1 MTLPDA
7 GRLEG
12 IGLIDVGA
20 GVTRS
25 GRRMTDAVD
34 QGVPE
39 ANSEPLPVRWVRPL
53 VDMVARARVTIHTK
67 LLAGFLLSALLL
79 LAMGVFSIVVINAMN
94 RQMDRVI
101 EHQQQMELA
110 QQGIYAVTAQSHYRA
125 MALITQ
131 VDSWNDKIA
140 QAKENFTNDMEAIR
154 EVTSDELLVV
164 LDRIAATDVRFAEAS
179 DEVLGLYEAGDLT
192 RATEVHIS
200 AEHEISHEL
209 EDDLNLM
216 IGSLRDRIASEL
228 EDFRG
233 NRRFLT
239 VTVAAFSGVSL
250 LTALA
255 MGAVLSWSLIRPVR
269 RIDLAL
275 GRIADG
281 DFGQEV
287 EVPNRDEF
295 GRLTV
300 NLNRTSRQLASLY
313 EGMSELNSNLEKTI
327 EEQVTQLQ
335 RTERLRRY
343 VSPQVAD
350 AILTG
355 EAPVAFASV
364 RRNLTILY
372 SDIRGFTQMAERMEP
387 EELVDALNEYF
398 SAMTE
403 LVFSNGGTLDKYL
416 GDGVLAFFGDPI
428 PFEDHAERAVATAF
442 EMLTE
447 VEGLRRTWMR
457 LEEDL
462 SIGVGISTG
471 YVTVGNIGSS
481 TRTDYTVVGNHVNVA
496 ARLAA
501 AAEPGQ
507 ILVSERTMASVRDRV
522 DWVPVED
529 LVMKGVQRPVKV
541 FALTEKALSTPA
553 DM

>member
-1 MTLPDA
+1 
-7 GRLEG
+7 
-12 IGLIDVGA
+12 
-20 GVTRS
+20 
-25 GRRMTDAVD
+25 MTDAVN
-34 QGVPE
+34 QGAPE
-39 ANSEPLPVRWVRPL
+39 PNPDPLPIRWVRPL
-53 VDMVARARVTIHTK
+53 VDMVARAKATIHTK
-67 LLAGFLLSALLL
+67 LLAGFLLIALLL

-94 RQMDRVI
+94 RQMDQVI
-101 EHQQQMELA
+101 ELQAQLELT

-125 MALITQ
+125 MALITN
-131 VDSWNDKIA
+131 VDSWNDKIV
-140 QAKENFTNDMEAIR
+140 QAKEDFTNDMEAVGDLAD
-154 EVTSDELLVV
+154 EELLVI
-164 LDRIAATDVRFAEAS
+164 LDRIGATDVRYAEAS
-179 DEVLGLYEAGDLT
+179 EEVLALYQAGDLA
-192 RATEVHIS
+192 RATDVHIS

-216 IGSLRDRIASEL
+216 IGSLKENIAFEL
-228 EDFRG
+228 ENFRG
-233 NRRFLT
+233 NRSFLT

-250 LTALA
+250 ITALV
-255 MGAVLSWSLIRPVR
+255 MGAVLSWSLIGPVQK
-269 RIDLAL
+269 IDLAL

-287 EVPNRDEF
+287 QVPNRDEF

-313 EGMSELNSNLEKTI
+313 EGLSELNSNLEKTI

-355 EAPVAFASV
+355 EAPVPFASV

-387 EELVDALNEYF
+387 EELVDGLNEYF

-442 EMLTE
+442 EMLAN
-447 VEGLRRTWMR
+447 VEELRATWMR
-457 LEEDL
+457 SEEEL

-496 ARLAA
+496 ARLAT

-507 ILVSERTMASVRDRV
+507 ILISERTMAAVQDRV

-529 LVMKGVQRPVKV
+529 LVMKGVKRPVKV
-541 FALTEKALSTPA
+541 FAVTEKSRSTPA
-553 DM
+553 DV

>member
-1 MTLPDA
+1 
-7 GRLEG
+7 
-12 IGLIDVGA
+12 
-20 GVTRS
+20 
-25 GRRMTDAVD
+25 
-34 QGVPE
+34 
-39 ANSEPLPVRWVRPL
+39 VRPL
-53 VDMVARARVTIHTK
+53 VDMVARAKATIHTK
-67 LLAGFLLSALLL
+67 LLAGFLLIALLL

-94 RQMDRVI
+94 RQMDQVI
-101 EHQQQMELA
+101 ELQAQLELT

-125 MALITQ
+125 MALITN
-131 VDSWNDKIA
+131 VDSWNDKIV
-140 QAKENFTNDMEAIR
+140 QAKEDFTNDMEAVGDLAD
-154 EVTSDELLVV
+154 EELLVI
-164 LDRIAATDVRFAEAS
+164 LDRIGATDVRYAEAS
-179 DEVLGLYEAGDLT
+179 EEVLALYQAGDLA
-192 RATEVHIS
+192 RATDVHIS

-216 IGSLRDRIASEL
+216 IGSLKENIAFEL
-228 EDFRG
+228 ENFRG
-233 NRRFLT
+233 NRSFLT

-250 LTALA
+250 ITALV
-255 MGAVLSWSLIRPVR
+255 MGAVLSWSLIGPVQK
-269 RIDLAL
+269 IDLAL

-287 EVPNRDEF
+287 QVPNRDEF

-313 EGMSELNSNLEKTI
+313 EGLSELNSNLEKTI

-355 EAPVAFASV
+355 EAPVPFASV

-387 EELVDALNEYF
+387 EELVDGLNEYF

-442 EMLTE
+442 EMLAN
-447 VEGLRRTWMR
+447 VEELRATWMR
-457 LEEDL
+457 SEEEL

-496 ARLAA
+496 ARLAT

-507 ILVSERTMASVRDRV
+507 ILISERTMATVQDRV

-529 LVMKGVQRPVKV
+529 LVMKGVKRPVKV
-541 FALTEKALSTPA
+541 FAVTEKSRSTPA
-553 DM
+553 DV